1 MKKLQ
6 LKLTKHISKKDFSF
20 LNHDLKIG
28 ETFYLNS
35 EDKKCS
41 VNAEGILS
49 VMDEN
54 LKIHKI
60 PAGVLSV
67 SENGKDYTIFLTE
80 SSEAVGELFAI
91 EQPFNHLE
99 LLTQIQ
105 HPNEKTNL
113 SNKQV
118 LKTEIKNSTI
128 YQTYIKLN
136 EIHPLF

>member
-6 LKLTKHISKKDFSF
+6 LKLTKDISKKDFPS
-20 LNHDLKIG
+20 LNHDLKKG
-28 ETFYLNS
+28 ETFYLNP
-35 EDKKCS
+35 EDNKCS
-41 VNAEGILS
+41 VNPEGILS

-80 SSEAVGELFAI
+80 SSEESGELFAT
-91 EQPFNHLE
+91 EQPFNHME
-99 LLTQIQ
+99 LITQIQ
-105 HPNEKTNL
+105 HTNQETNL

-118 LKTEIKNSTI
+118 LKIEIKNSTI